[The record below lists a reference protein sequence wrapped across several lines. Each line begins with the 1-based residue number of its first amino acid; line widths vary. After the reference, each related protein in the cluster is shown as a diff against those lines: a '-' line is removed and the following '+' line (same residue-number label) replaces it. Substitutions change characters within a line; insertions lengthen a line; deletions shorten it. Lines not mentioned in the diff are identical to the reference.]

1 LTGLCGAGLNSVTF
15 TPEQLEALAQAGGGS
30 EVDLNDLA
38 LDAATIK
45 LTKGRLDTAEDGST
59 VVVRGGH
66 AYDADTDTVTVKSA
80 TPDGLL
86 VDADGEVP
94 IAFFTQAFR
103 VEPLLSSCLHLR
115 STVHAC
121 ERHA

>member
-1 LTGLCGAGLNSVTF
+1 MTF
-15 TPEQLEALAQAGGGS
+15 TPEQLEALAEAGRGS

-45 LTKGRLDTAEDGST
+45 LTKGRLDIAEDGST

-66 AYDADTDTVTVKSA
+66 DYDADTDTVTVKSA

-94 IAFFTQAFR
+94 LQSFVI
-103 VEPLLSSCLHLR
+103 PSSFHLICFSWIR
-115 STVHAC
+115 WDLRELAC
-121 ERHA
+121 NQTSS

>member
-1 LTGLCGAGLNSVTF
+1 VTF
-15 TPEQLEALAQAGGGS
+15 TPEQLEALAKAGRGNN
-30 EVDLNDLA
+30 VDLTDLA

-66 AYDADTDTVTVKSA
+66 DYDADTDTVTVKSA

-94 IAFFTQAFR
+94 PHHLVKQR
-103 VEPLLSSCLHLR
+103 CKPLLYTFCIPGML
-115 STVHAC
+115 V
-121 ERHA
+121 